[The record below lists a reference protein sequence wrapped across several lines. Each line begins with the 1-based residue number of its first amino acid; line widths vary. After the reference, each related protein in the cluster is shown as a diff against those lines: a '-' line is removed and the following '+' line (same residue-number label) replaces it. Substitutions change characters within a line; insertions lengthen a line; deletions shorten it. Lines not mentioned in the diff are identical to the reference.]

1 VKKFRNKRRE
11 VLARLA
17 DMKRAVT
24 TLSNVFT
31 VESRVYEEHG
41 TRARRPEEY
50 PENKRAYWEW
60 LAVQAEDLMI
70 QADALRTLARDEV
83 ERMARE
89 AYEASRQK

>member
-1 VKKFRNKRRE
+1 MKKFRNKRRE

-31 VESRVYEEHG
+31 VEGRVYEESG

-70 QADALRTLARDEV
+70 RADALRTLARDEV

-89 AYEASRQK
+89 AYEASLQK